1 MRTIL
6 KIIAAPFV
14 LALILIVA
22 VLTFLSC
29 VAEAVCIVACGGLSL
44 LAILC
49 LLAGQTVGCI
59 AMFVLAFLVSPF
71 GLPALGGWLGD
82 KVCGDGLYGKLILM
96 DKVSRDAGRRVKQ
109 TAARFFCWER
119 RCGYRYN
126 LHPALQGGGRKNG
139 CPDDGGS
146 VCLRAQSEKA
156 GGRICLPLR
165 SGIGPG

>member
-29 VAEAVCIVACGGLSL
+29 VAGAVCIVACVGLSL
-44 LAILC
+44 LAILFP
-49 LLAGQTVGCI
+49 LWAPGHGRLAGG
-59 AMFVLAFLVSPF
+59 ASAWSE
-71 GLPALGGWLGD
+71 
-82 KVCGDGLYGKLILM
+82 VCGDGLYGELILL
-96 DKVSRDAGRRVKQ
+96 DKVSRGAGRRVEQ

-126 LHPALQGGGRKNG
+126 LYPALQGSGGKN
-139 CPDDGGS
+139 CYSDNGGS

-156 GGRICLPLR
+156 GGRVCLPLR
-165 SGIGPG
+165 SGVGPR

>member
-29 VAEAVCIVACGGLSL
+29 VAGAVCIVACVGLSL

-49 LLAGQTVGCI
+49 LLAGQTVGCIAQTVGCI

-71 GLPALGGWLGD
+71 GLPALGGWLVERLHGV
-82 KVCGDGLYGKLILM
+82 KYAAM
-96 DKVSRDAGRRVKQ
+96 DFMAS
-109 TAARFFCWER
+109 
-119 RCGYRYN
+119 
-126 LHPALQGGGRKNG
+126 
-139 CPDDGGS
+139 
-146 VCLRAQSEKA
+146 
-156 GGRICLPLR
+156 
-165 SGIGPG
+165 

>member
-29 VAEAVCIVACGGLSL
+29 VAGAVCIVACVGLSL

-71 GLPALGGWLGD
+71 GLPALGGWLVARLHGV
-82 KVCGDGLYGKLILM
+82 KYAAM
-96 DKVSRDAGRRVKQ
+96 DFMAS
-109 TAARFFCWER
+109 
-119 RCGYRYN
+119 
-126 LHPALQGGGRKNG
+126 
-139 CPDDGGS
+139 
-146 VCLRAQSEKA
+146 
-156 GGRICLPLR
+156 
-165 SGIGPG
+165 

>member
-29 VAEAVCIVACGGLSL
+29 VAGAVCIVACVGLSL

-71 GLPALGGWLGD
+71 GLPARFPLWAPGPGRLAGGASAWCE
-82 KVCGDGLYGKLILM
+82 VCGDGLYGELILT
-96 DKVSRDAGRRVKQ
+96 DKVSRGAGRRV
-109 TAARFFCWER
+109 T
-119 RCGYRYN
+119 
-126 LHPALQGGGRKNG
+126 
-139 CPDDGGS
+139 
-146 VCLRAQSEKA
+146 
-156 GGRICLPLR
+156 
-165 SGIGPG
+165 